1 MSIHSAPAIGPAGRA
16 PVQPAAQ
23 PQLPAP
29 AAQPAA
35 IPAPPPPQ
43 FRHVARAHDPRGTKR
58 ERETES
64 SETLEPSNEPVVKQ
78 ARTEPA
84 PMKMHPAHQALFD
97 AIDAGDKV
105 KAEISLQSLSKSSMA
120 LINAPCQ
127 NDPGETPLC
136 RAAKRGALDIIALL
150 LKYGAS
156 VNACAR
162 NGSTALMFA
171 AQAGHVEVIRTLV
184 QAGADLHA
192 QNHWIN
198 KNSAELAYSAL
209 MFAID
214 ANQFEA
220 CKCLIELGANVQQ
233 GMAWGDEKGKRVV
246 TPLGLALEVS
256 NTRLIGWLLDTKQLG
271 MGWIEYGSQMTLVN
285 AAAKYGAIP
294 MIRYLAGRG
303 AFLDGMTIDKKGN
316 PVPGGVWRVASDYFK
331 GGVIEDLLRQ
341 GRRPAFLALGINELM
356 KQLGN
361 PWSVDL
367 ILHAPLL
374 VSHGTTVPDG
384 IADASLREQ
393 PHQVFDLLAP
403 TFVMSTVYHFRT
415 LDVDWCGKGLSA
427 FFIHR
432 ISVLF
437 QSCPQ
442 VPRILCG
449 KSLEANATHPRLT
462 SAKMQQ
468 VQILLEFASDACGHP
483 ALLIAHSRRG
493 LTVGAEL
500 AMKEMLSQQRDLIL
514 RGIANVRARFDQQ
527 VASLPDLCM
536 NRYISVSHR
545 LNEEDLYRTLAED
558 WGLYDPIARAVL
570 RLVKDAYDR
579 LRQVKPEAMTPQFA
593 ALSPSE
599 QLKTVITSVLEEW
612 DKIPEIV
619 EAIREAKSPE
629 EMETVSDLLFQQW
642 RLFQEALGVTKER
655 PVQMGPRRRNEVAFD
670 QMTGDDPS

>member
-1 MSIHSAPAIGPAGRA
+1 MSIHSAPAIGPAGQA

-23 PQLPAP
+23 AQPPAP
-29 AAQPAA
+29 AAQPA
-35 IPAPPPPQ
+35 PLPPPPQ
-43 FRHVARAHDPRGTKR
+43 LRTVERGDDPRGTKR

-64 SETLEPSNEPVVKQ
+64 SLPLEPSDEPVVKQ
-78 ARTEPA
+78 ARTEP
-84 PMKMHPAHQALFD
+84 MHPAQQALFD
-97 AIDAGDKV
+97 AIDAGDKAKV
-105 KAEISLQSLSKSSMA
+105 ESLLLGLLQSLLTSSMA

-127 NDPGETPLC
+127 DNTGETPLC
-136 RAAKRGALDIIALL
+136 RAARRGTLDIVTLL
-150 LKYGAS
+150 LNYGAS
-156 VNACAR
+156 VNARAR
-162 NGSTALMFA
+162 DGSTPLMLA
-171 AQAGHVEVIRTLV
+171 AQAGHIDVIRMLV
-184 QAGADLHA
+184 QAGADVHTDNRGE
-192 QNHWIN
+192 Q
-198 KNSAELAYSAL
+198 KNPPLVLCSPL
-209 MFAID
+209 MFAIK

-233 GMAWGDEKGKRVV
+233 EITWHDEKGNRIA
-246 TPLGLALEVS
+246 TPLGLAIARSRTE
-256 NTRLIGWLLDTKQLG
+256 LIGWLLDAG
-271 MGWIEYGSQMTLVN
+271 RIAIECIEHSSQMTLVN
-285 AAAKYGAIP
+285 AAARFGAIP
-294 MIRYLAGRG
+294 MVRYLAGRG
-303 AFLDGMTIDKKGN
+303 AFLESKTIDKKGN

-341 GRRPAFLALGINELM
+341 GYRPAFLALGINELI

-361 PWSVDL
+361 SWCVDL

-374 VSHGTTVPDG
+374 VSHGATAPDG
-384 IADASLREQ
+384 LADASLREQ

-403 TFVMSTVYHFRT
+403 TFVMSTADHFRT
-415 LDVDWCGKGLSA
+415 LDVDWCGKGLSTFFINRISA
-427 FFIHR
+427 FFK
-432 ISVLF
+432 
-437 QSCPQ
+437 SCPH

-449 KSLEANATHPRLT
+449 KSLEANVTHPRLT

-483 ALLIAHSRRG
+483 ALLIAHSGRG
-493 LTVGAEL
+493 LTAGAEQ
-500 AMKEMLSQQRDLIL
+500 AIKKMLSQQRDLIL
-514 RGIANVRARFDQQ
+514 QGIAHIRTQFDQQ

-570 RLVKDAYDR
+570 RLVKDAYER
-579 LRQVKPEAMTPQFA
+579 LRHVKPEAMTPQFA
-593 ALSPSE
+593 ALSPAE
-599 QLKTVITSVLEEW
+599 QLKTVIASVLEEW

-619 EAIREAKSPE
+619 EAIGKAESPE